1 MNSIS
6 DRMIK
11 ILLFSSGLI
20 AWSPTLAEFITVKDY
35 LDSLLSTFQ
44 DLEHFFQKMVNEK
57 PLLGKGPLA
66 LFYGGEDI
74 VPLLST
80 DTSKSNNISIV
91 IPFILSIGLFIFTFT
106 YKKLRFKNVESYEQ
120 RLQTTVMSGNRNV
133 FGYVA
138 IFTAF
143 FVFLGLLL
151 VHHLA
156 LIKKEKGS
164 ERKDPAYDVI
174 VLSLIGS
181 IAILIPYVKNPK
193 LR

>member
-1 MNSIS
+1 M
-6 DRMIK
+6 
-11 ILLFSSGLI
+11 
-20 AWSPTLAEFITVKDY
+20 
-35 LDSLLSTFQ
+35 
-44 DLEHFFQKMVNEK
+44 
-57 PLLGKGPLA
+57 
-66 LFYGGEDI
+66 
-74 VPLLST
+74 
-80 DTSKSNNISIV
+80 

-156 LIKKEKGS
+156 LIEKEKGS
-164 ERKDPAYDVI
+164 EGKDPAYDVI